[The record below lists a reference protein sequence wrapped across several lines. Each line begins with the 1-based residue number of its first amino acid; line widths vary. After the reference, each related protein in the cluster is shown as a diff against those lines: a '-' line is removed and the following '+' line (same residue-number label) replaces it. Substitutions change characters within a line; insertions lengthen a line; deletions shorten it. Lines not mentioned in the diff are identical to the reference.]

1 MISVEQ
7 REWIESAAAVSVAGP
22 VEVVVDCLWS
32 MVARVPTTAGP
43 LWFKEARASSKY
55 EAGLVATLATVVP
68 GRVLTPIAADAE
80 RGWLLMPDGGPTLA
94 EAGSTDVNVWTKLF
108 ADHAVLQQDLI
119 PHLDRMWEIG
129 VPDATPAT
137 ILSAA
142 ATLTITPESRAAV
155 VAAGKRLLDG
165 PVPVSLQHDDLQPKN
180 VFRTGQVFDWG
191 DCLVAHPF
199 GVLLKGLQKAAD
211 AFDVPPG
218 DPLLLRLR
226 DAYLEPWQT
235 FTDAASLREMVS
247 DALRLAKVGRAM
259 SWERSLAWATPEEEA
274 EYRDAGQSWLDDLDV
289 PDPL

>member
-7 REWIESAAAVSVAGP
+7 REWIEAVAPAPVAGP

-32 MVARVPTTAGP
+32 MVVRLSTTAGT
-43 LWFKEARASSKY
+43 LWFKEARASSKH
-55 EAGLVATLATVVP
+55 EAGVVATLATLVP
-68 GRVLTPIAADAE
+68 GRVPEPIAADVG
-80 RGWLLMPDGGPTLA
+80 RGWLLMPDGGVTLS
-94 EAGSTDVNVWTKLF
+94 EAGPTDVNVWTKLF
-108 ADHAVLQQDLI
+108 ADHAVLQQELI
-119 PHLDRMWEIG
+119 PHMDRMWELG

-137 ILSAA
+137 ILSGA
-142 ATLTITPESRAAV
+142 ATLPITPESRAAV

-180 VFRTGQVFDWG
+180 VFQTGQVFDWG
-191 DCLVAHPF
+191 DCIVAHPF

-211 AFDVPPG
+211 AFGVPPG

-235 FTDAASLREMVS
+235 LADAASLRHMVP

-259 SWERSLAWATPEEEA
+259 AWERSLVWATPEERA

-289 PDPL
+289 ADPL